1 MPSEVLKDIE
11 NRFTTAGLKRCKIEL
26 FSLWLQRTPDA
37 SWDQIALALE
47 KCDEIT
53 MADRIRKCHLPPSLP
68 AATSLSMPPSLAGRD
83 ADFHFMPPS
92 QDQDDVDQQRQ
103 PVKLVRVEKEMV
115 IQFRKLEKCYAKL
128 IFNLKTTLDEK
139 VPPVILKLGRYLI
152 GLLMKD
158 KELLQATTIDELF
171 QLIEPHFCFLN
182 TAILGDIIDE
192 FLGGEPPLKH
202 QLEEYEYQL
211 EQFKESTIMVLL
223 QEISPQCS
231 PSVGA
236 PQIIIKLTNCWV
248 PEVTNIRF
256 RKFVEQIFEENST
269 SLANINVWTG
279 CICVAWLAHKS
290 AIPSLI
296 AQAQEKTEFMQ
307 LVGVLR
313 VSVAGIDILEQEEE
327 KDTFL
332 SSALLHATR
341 TDCVNAVDMLL
352 YRGADPN
359 SSTVSGLTPL
369 IVACSCGNIE
379 IAKLLLQARANI
391 NQQQQHGA
399 TALIAAC
406 YSQTPNGDIVRLII
420 QSGADIS
427 IKTSRL
433 QRTALMY
440 ATQRGHTSIVEYLLD
455 EGAPVN
461 TQDVDGATSL
471 MLASQ
476 LGHSET
482 VRVLINYGADVNI
495 LARSE
500 EVYQTALMLACYFQK
515 TVCVDLLLAGGA
527 DPNLCGRRFSPL
539 FAACTTGDQP
549 MDPTILDKLLSA
561 GANPDAQ
568 TAEHGSTALITA
580 ASYGYEKGVEILL
593 NAAADVNIQN
603 SDGATALHAAAEK
616 GHLAFCK
623 ILLASG
629 ALASVTASSGRTPF
643 DLAQRNGHHYVCE
656 LLRSAMDSDPN
667 PATQE
672 KVTKPVQDSSR
683 PFRST
688 ILPTIKPR
696 RGILPSIT
704 SIGQYIKE
712 LLLPDRAIK
721 DRAIK
726 DRAIKDRAI
735 KDRAIKDRAIK
746 DCHSDQTQETSST
759 AND

>member
-1 MPSEVLKDIE
+1 M
-11 NRFTTAGLKRCKIEL
+11 
-26 FSLWLQRTPDA
+26 
-37 SWDQIALALE
+37 
-47 KCDEIT
+47 
-53 MADRIRKCHLPPSLP
+53 
-68 AATSLSMPPSLAGRD
+68 
-83 ADFHFMPPS
+83 
-92 QDQDDVDQQRQ
+92 
-103 PVKLVRVEKEMV
+103 
-115 IQFRKLEKCYAKL
+115 
-128 IFNLKTTLDEK
+128 
-139 VPPVILKLGRYLI
+139 
-152 GLLMKD
+152 
-158 KELLQATTIDELF
+158 
-171 QLIEPHFCFLN
+171 
-182 TAILGDIIDE
+182 
-192 FLGGEPPLKH
+192 
-202 QLEEYEYQL
+202 
-211 EQFKESTIMVLL
+211 
-223 QEISPQCS
+223 
-231 PSVGA
+231 
-236 PQIIIKLTNCWV
+236 
-248 PEVTNIRF
+248 
-256 RKFVEQIFEENST
+256 
-269 SLANINVWTG
+269 
-279 CICVAWLAHKS
+279 
-290 AIPSLI
+290 
-296 AQAQEKTEFMQ
+296 
-307 LVGVLR
+307 
-313 VSVAGIDILEQEEE
+313 
-327 KDTFL
+327 
-332 SSALLHATR
+332 
-341 TDCVNAVDMLL
+341 
-352 YRGADPN
+352 
-359 SSTVSGLTPL
+359 
-369 IVACSCGNIE
+369 
-379 IAKLLLQARANI
+379 
-391 NQQQQHGA
+391 
-399 TALIAAC
+399 
-406 YSQTPNGDIVRLII
+406 
-420 QSGADIS
+420 
-427 IKTSRL
+427 
-433 QRTALMY
+433 
-440 ATQRGHTSIVEYLLD
+440 
-455 EGAPVN
+455 
-461 TQDVDGATSL
+461 
-471 MLASQ
+471 
-476 LGHSET
+476 
-482 VRVLINYGADVNI
+482 
-495 LARSE
+495 
-500 EVYQTALMLACYFQK
+500 
-515 TVCVDLLLAGGA
+515 DLLLAGGA